1 MGKEETKSLQEQ
13 EQKREPEQE
22 SEQELQEASEK
33 AKKKTN
39 RSEKSVKQYQNFVLR
54 VILLIL
60 VIWILFFKIVGLTH
74 MPSED
79 MYPRVDAGD
88 LVLFYR
94 LDTDVKAQ
102 DIIVMEKQTP
112 DSGGEEELFISRV
125 IAAAGDTVEIDGSR
139 LLVNGNAMI
148 ESNIFYPTQA
158 YDEYIKYPLTL
169 GSDECFVLGDCR
181 EGASDSRYFGPVKK
195 SEIRGTVISI
205 LRRNNL

>member
-1 MGKEETKSLQEQ
+1 MKTMQ
-13 EQKREPEQE
+13 EQKQEQG
-22 SEQELQEASEK
+22 QELQEDFEK

-39 RSEKSVKQYQNFVLR
+39 RSERSVKQYQFFVIR
-54 VILLIL
+54 VLLLIL
-60 VIWILFFKIVGLTH
+60 VVWVLFFKIVGLTH

-94 LDTDVKAQ
+94 FDTDVKAQ
-102 DIIVMEKQTP
+102 DIIVLEKQTP
-112 DSGGEEELFISRV
+112 DSEGKEELFISRV
-125 IAAAGDTVEIDGSR
+125 VAAPGDTVEISGSK

-158 YDEYIKYPLTL
+158 YDEYTQYPVTL

-195 SEIRGTVISI
+195 EEIQGTVISI

>member
-1 MGKEETKSLQEQ
+1 MGKEETKNLQEQ
-13 EQKREPEQE
+13 EL
-22 SEQELQEASEK
+22 ELQEASEK
-33 AKKKTN
+33 AKKKTI
-39 RSEKSVKQYQNFVLR
+39 RSEKSVKRYQHFVLR
-54 VILLIL
+54 LLLLIL
-60 VIWILFFKIVGLTH
+60 VIWVLFFKIVGLTH

-94 LDTDVKAQ
+94 MDTDVKAQ
-102 DIIVMEKQTP
+102 DIIVLEKTTP
-112 DSGGEEELFISRV
+112 DSAGEEELFISRV

-158 YDEYIKYPLTL
+158 YDEYTQYPVTL
-169 GSDECFVLGDCR
+169 GADECFVLGDCR

-195 SEIRGTVISI
+195 SEIQGTVISI

>member
-1 MGKEETKSLQEQ
+1 MGKEETKNLQEQ
-13 EQKREPEQE
+13 EL
-22 SEQELQEASEK
+22 ELQEASEK
-33 AKKKTN
+33 AKKKTS
-39 RSEKSVKQYQNFVLR
+39 RSEKSVKRYQHFVLR
-54 VILLIL
+54 LLLLIL
-60 VIWILFFKIVGLTH
+60 VIWVLFFKIVGLTH

-94 LDTDVKAQ
+94 MDTDVKAQ
-102 DIIVMEKQTP
+102 DIIVLEKTTP
-112 DSGGEEELFISRV
+112 DSAGEEELFISRV

-158 YDEYIKYPLTL
+158 YDEYTQYPVTL

-195 SEIRGTVISI
+195 SEIQGTVISI

>member
-1 MGKEETKSLQEQ
+1 M
-13 EQKREPEQE
+13 KR
-22 SEQELQEASEK
+22 
-33 AKKKTN
+33 
-39 RSEKSVKQYQNFVLR
+39 YQNLVLR
-54 VILLIL
+54 LLLLIL
-60 VIWILFFKIVGLTH
+60 VIWVLFFKIVGLTH

-94 LDTDVKAQ
+94 MDTDVKAQ
-102 DIIVMEKQTP
+102 DIIVLEKTTP
-112 DSGGEEELFISRV
+112 DSAREEELFISRV

-158 YDEYIKYPLTL
+158 YDEYTQYPVTL

-195 SEIRGTVISI
+195 SEIQGTVISI

>member
-1 MGKEETKSLQEQ
+1 MGKEETKNLQEQ
-13 EQKREPEQE
+13 
-22 SEQELQEASEK
+22 EQELQEASEK
-33 AKKKTN
+33 AKKKTI
-39 RSEKSVKQYQNFVLR
+39 RSEKSVKRYQNLVLR
-54 VILLIL
+54 LLLLIL
-60 VIWILFFKIVGLTH
+60 VIWVLFFKIVGLTH

-94 LDTDVKAQ
+94 MDTDVKAQ
-102 DIIVMEKQTP
+102 DIIVLEKTTP
-112 DSGGEEELFISRV
+112 DSAGEEELFISRV

-148 ESNIFYPTQA
+148 ESNIFYPIQA
-158 YDEYIKYPLTL
+158 YDEYTQYPVTL
-169 GSDECFVLGDCR
+169 EADECFVLGDCR

-195 SEIRGTVISI
+195 SEIQGTVISI

>member
-1 MGKEETKSLQEQ
+1 MGKEETKNLQEQ
-13 EQKREPEQE
+13 
-22 SEQELQEASEK
+22 EQELQEASEK
-33 AKKKTN
+33 AKKKTI
-39 RSEKSVKQYQNFVLR
+39 RSEKSVKRYQHFVLR
-54 VILLIL
+54 LLLLIL
-60 VIWILFFKIVGLTH
+60 VIWVLFFKIVGLTH

-94 LDTDVKAQ
+94 MDTDVKAQ
-102 DIIVMEKQTP
+102 DIIVLEKTTP
-112 DSGGEEELFISRV
+112 DSAGEEELFISRV

-158 YDEYIKYPLTL
+158 YDEYTQYPVTL

-195 SEIRGTVISI
+195 SEIQGTVISI

>member
-1 MGKEETKSLQEQ
+1 MGKEETKNLQEQ
-13 EQKREPEQE
+13 
-22 SEQELQEASEK
+22 EQELQEASEK
-33 AKKKTN
+33 AKKKTI
-39 RSEKSVKQYQNFVLR
+39 RSEKSVKRYQHFVLR
-54 VILLIL
+54 LLLLIL
-60 VIWILFFKIVGLTH
+60 VIWVLFFKIVGLTH

-94 LDTDVKAQ
+94 MDTDVKAQ
-102 DIIVMEKQTP
+102 DIIVLEKTTP
-112 DSGGEEELFISRV
+112 DSTGEEELFISRV

-158 YDEYIKYPLTL
+158 YDEYTQYPVTL

-195 SEIRGTVISI
+195 SEIQGTVISI